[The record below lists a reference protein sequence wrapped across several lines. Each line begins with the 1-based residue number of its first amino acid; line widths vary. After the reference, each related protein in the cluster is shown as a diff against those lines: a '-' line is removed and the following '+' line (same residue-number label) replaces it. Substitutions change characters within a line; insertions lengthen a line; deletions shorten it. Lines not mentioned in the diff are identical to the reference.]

1 MNKIPPVQ
9 NGESAIVLLSGGL
22 DSQVVA
28 GMVKA
33 AGYRVHALTIDYN
46 QRHRKELESAS
57 AIARTLGLESHIIL
71 PLDLSSFGGSSLTD
85 TAMAVPK
92 NGIEPGIPSTYVPA
106 RNTIFLSLAL
116 GWAEALGARH
126 IAIGVN
132 ALDYSGYPDCRP
144 AFIQA
149 FSNMARAATKAGVE
163 GYDLTILT
171 PLIDMTKAEIAQA
184 AVDLGLDAG
193 MSWSCYDPAP
203 DGKPCGLCDS
213 CRLRAKGF
221 GEAGLVDPAI
231 R

>member
-92 NGIEPGIPSTYVPA
+92 NGIEPVC
-106 RNTIFLSLAL
+106 L
-116 GWAEALGARH
+116 
-126 IAIGVN
+126 
-132 ALDYSGYPDCRP
+132 
-144 AFIQA
+144 
-149 FSNMARAATKAGVE
+149 
-163 GYDLTILT
+163 
-171 PLIDMTKAEIAQA
+171 
-184 AVDLGLDAG
+184 
-193 MSWSCYDPAP
+193 
-203 DGKPCGLCDS
+203 
-213 CRLRAKGF
+213 
-221 GEAGLVDPAI
+221 
-231 R
+231 